1 VRNFLVAAQDIGL
14 PCFEASDLEQVR
26 HVSVGPSPRPQ
37 GLACLLTCCASKA
50 LTTGHLCFKRTLSRG
65 RGRGRGAVTLMRLFF
80 PPF

>member
-1 VRNFLVAAQDIGL
+1 V
-14 PCFEASDLEQVR
+14 
-26 HVSVGPSPRPQ
+26 
-37 GLACLLTCCASKA
+37 